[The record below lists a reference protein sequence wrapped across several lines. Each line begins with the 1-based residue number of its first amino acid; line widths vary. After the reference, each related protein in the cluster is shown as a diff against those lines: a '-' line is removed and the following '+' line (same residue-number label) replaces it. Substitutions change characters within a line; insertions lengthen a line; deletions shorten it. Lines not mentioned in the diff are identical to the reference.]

1 MRTEAGS
8 GLNSPLQTL
17 GREGARGRVVRKEGA
32 DGRLRDQRGSGS
44 TVGRGAGLGDSV
56 KSCPVAGIPGRARQ
70 DRAWVGGR
78 LEAGVLGS
86 SSHLVTWS
94 LSQTLLDLS
103 SQLLNLA
110 QSMETYLTLCP
121 KCNFHLLSQ
130 GAVIGRVALAV
141 CLSDICVVASE

>member
-17 GREGARGRVVRKEGA
+17 GREGAGGRVVRKEGA
-32 DGRLRDQRGSGS
+32 GRRLRDQRGSGS

-56 KSCPVAGIPGRARQ
+56 KFLPCGWYTGRARQ
-70 DRAWVGGR
+70 DRAWVGRR

-94 LSQTLLDLS
+94 LSQTFLDLS
-103 SQLLNLA
+103 S
-110 QSMETYLTLCP
+110 
-121 KCNFHLLSQ
+121 
-130 GAVIGRVALAV
+130 
-141 CLSDICVVASE
+141 